1 MGIVTK
7 APWRP
12 RSGVGWRPRMDGGLF
27 ARGVGVD
34 SCAPRLR
41 QSPGLERAAFPV
53 GEMDRQR
60 GAGAGI
66 AVRSAEVE
74 HDHGRRQ
81 RDGHD
86 VSQENG

>member
-7 APWRP
+7 ALWRP

-34 SCAPRLR
+34 SCAPRLE
-41 QSPGLERAAFPV
+41 QSPGLERATIPV
-53 GEMDRQR
+53 GETDRQR
-60 GAGAGI
+60 WADAGI
-66 AVRSAEVE
+66 AIRSVEAE

-81 RDGHD
+81 RNGHD